1 MGNRCAIDG
10 GINLGSSW
18 CAIRTYAAH
27 AEEMGTESPLE
38 PIFFLKPPGSMVES
52 PEHNPVTVE
61 LSGNN
66 RIQHEVELVLRIGGG
81 INPVIEE
88 ICVGLDLT
96 DRIIQSEA
104 KEGGLPWTRAKSFK
118 GSAVVGNWQPIKIED
133 IPSLHHGWRLELSVN
148 GESRTTADT
157 STMLHSPL
165 DLLTSLSKWAPLR
178 KGDLIFTGTPRGVGW
193 LNDGDLAEATLI
205 NPDGEVKSSLR
216 VHFSAPSSLK

>member
-1 MGNRCAIDG
+1 MGNCCAIDG

-52 PEHNPVTVE
+52 PEHNPATIE

-66 RIQHEVELVLRIGGG
+66 RIQHEVELVLRIGGEVD
-81 INPVIEE
+81 PVIEE

-96 DRIIQSEA
+96 DRILQSEA
-104 KEGGLPWTRAKSFK
+104 KEGGLPWTRAESFK
-118 GSAVVGNWQPIKIED
+118 GSAVVGNWHPIKVED
-133 IPSLHHGWRLELSVN
+133 LPSLHHGWGLELTVN
-148 GESRTTADT
+148 GESRTTADI

>member
-1 MGNRCAIDG
+1 MGNSCTIDG
-10 GINLGSSW
+10 GIILGSSW

-27 AEEMGTESPLE
+27 AEEMGTESPSE
-38 PIFFLKPPGSMVES
+38 PIFFLKPPGAMVES
-52 PEHNPVTVE
+52 PEHHPATIE

-66 RIQHEVELVLRIGGG
+66 RIQHEVELVMRIGEG
-81 INPVIEE
+81 VDLEVRE

>member
-1 MGNRCAIDG
+1 M
-10 GINLGSSW
+10 GSSW

-27 AEEMGTESPLE
+27 AEEMGTESPSE
-38 PIFFLKPPGSMVES
+38 PIFFLKPPGTMVES
-52 PEHNPVTVE
+52 PEHHPATIE

-66 RIQHEVELVLRIGGG
+66 RIQHEVELVMRIGEG
-81 INPVIEE
+81 VDLEVRE

-118 GSAVVGNWQPIKIED
+118 GSAVVGNWLPIKAED
-133 IPSLHHGWRLELSVN
+133 LPSLHHGWRLELTVN

-165 DLLTSLSKWAPLR
+165 DLLASLSEWAPLSP
-178 KGDLIFTGTPRGVGW
+178 GDLIFTGTPKGVGW
-193 LNDGDLAEATLI
+193 LNDCDLAEATLI

-216 VHFSAPSSLK
+216 AYFSAPSSLK